1 MRKSLQQ
8 PWMARAMHGGN
19 HFYTRGVVTKNLP
32 SLSIRELSIINTGR
46 RPRSLDEQLKK
57 IKDQE
62 AMTEGSS
69 NAPIPVEAYDPHNPG
84 ASSKPT
90 VMKFRTLGSLRDSY
104 EFDRTIG
111 RWGKAR

>member
-1 MRKSLQQ
+1 
-8 PWMARAMHGGN
+8 MHVGN
-19 HFYTRGVVTKNLP
+19 HFYARRVVTKNLP
-32 SLSIRELSIINTGR
+32 SLWIRELSIINTGR

-62 AMTEGSS
+62 AITEGSS

-90 VMKFRTLGSLRDSY
+90 VTKSRSLGRLLRYKKTWKNDLA
-104 EFDRTIG
+104 IG